1 MTQTLSVL
9 WMECVVLSFPSS
21 QATAGAY
28 ITYHN
33 PGTETGDRGG
43 MIKPHGHQDVQN
55 NVQ

>member
-1 MTQTLSVL
+1 MTQTLSVR